1 LGPVAAKPIRVMVVD
16 DTPHVLRML
25 TSMLEIDG
33 FDVVSQATGGAEAI
47 ERLEEADPDVV
58 VMDYKM
64 PAMDGLTAARE
75 LRSRRPD
82 QVVVLYTAYIDA
94 ALERQAAEVGV
105 ALCLDKIEGLASLER
120 EISRLCSTL
129 T

>member
-1 LGPVAAKPIRVMVVD
+1 VGPVAAKPIRVMVVD

-25 TSMLEIDG
+25 TSMLSIDG
-33 FDVVSQATGGAEAI
+33 FEVVSEATSGAEAV

-58 VMDYKM
+58 VIDYKM
-64 PAMDGLTAARE
+64 PVMDGLTAARE

-94 ALERQAAEVGV
+94 ALEREAAEVGV

-120 EISRLCSTL
+120 EISRLCTSL

>member
-33 FDVVSQATGGAEAI
+33 FEVVSQAASGAEAI

-94 ALERQAAEVGV
+94 ALERQAAEAGV

-120 EISRLCSTL
+120 EISRLCSSL

>member
-1 LGPVAAKPIRVMVVD
+1 MVVD

-33 FDVVSQATGGAEAI
+33 FDVVSQATSGAEAI
-47 ERLEEADPDVV
+47 ERLEGADPDVV

-64 PAMDGLTAARE
+64 PAMDGLSAARE

-120 EISRLCSTL
+120 EISRLCSSL

>member
-1 LGPVAAKPIRVMVVD
+1 MAAKPIRVMVVD

-33 FDVVSQATGGAEAI
+33 FEVVSQAASGAEAI

-94 ALERQAAEVGV
+94 ALERQAAEAGV

-120 EISRLCSTL
+120 EISRLCSSL

>member
-1 LGPVAAKPIRVMVVD
+1 MPAKPIRVMVVD
-16 DTPHVLRML
+16 DTPPVLRML
-25 TSMLEIDG
+25 ASMLEIDG
-33 FDVVSQATGGAEAI
+33 FEVVSQATSGEEAI
-47 ERLEEADPDVV
+47 ERLDEADPDVV
-58 VMDYKM
+58 VIDYKM

-94 ALERQAAEVGV
+94 ALEREAAEVGV

-120 EISRLCSTL
+120 EISRLCTSL
-129 T
+129 G

>member
-1 LGPVAAKPIRVMVVD
+1 MVVD

-25 TSMLEIDG
+25 ASMLEIDG
-33 FDVVSQATGGAEAI
+33 FEVVSQATSGEEAI
-47 ERLEEADPDVV
+47 ERLDEADPDVV
-58 VMDYKM
+58 VIDYKM

-94 ALERQAAEVGV
+94 ALEREAAEVGV

-120 EISRLCSTL
+120 EISRLCTSL
-129 T
+129 G